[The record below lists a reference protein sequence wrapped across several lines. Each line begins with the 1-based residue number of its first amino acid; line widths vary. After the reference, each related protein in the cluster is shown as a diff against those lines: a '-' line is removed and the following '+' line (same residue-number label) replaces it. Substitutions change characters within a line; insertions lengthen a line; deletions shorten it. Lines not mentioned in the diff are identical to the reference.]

1 MSKTT
6 FLIVD
11 DAAFMRRVLRGIIET
26 CSDYEIVG
34 EGSTGLEAVELA
46 KELKPDIITMDI
58 TMPQMNGLEAV
69 KEILKNTPESRI
81 IMVSAMSQQNIVID
95 AVKLGAK
102 DFIVKPFEE
111 ERVLNAIKRV
121 LES

>member
-1 MSKTT
+1 MSKVN

-11 DAAFMRRVLRGIIET
+11 DAAFMRRVLKGIIET
-26 CSDYEIVG
+26 VEEYEIIG
-34 EGSTGLEAVELA
+34 EASTGFEAIEMA
-46 KELKPDIITMDI
+46 KTLQPDIITMDI

-69 KEILKNTPESRI
+69 EQIMKQAPNSKI

-102 DFIVKPFEE
+102 DFIVKPFEQ

-121 LES
+121 LEA

>member
-1 MSKTT
+1 
-6 FLIVD
+6 
-11 DAAFMRRVLRGIIET
+11 
-26 CSDYEIVG
+26 
-34 EGSTGLEAVELA
+34 
-46 KELKPDIITMDI
+46 MDI

>member
-26 CSDYEIVG
+26 CSDYEITG
-34 EGSTGLEAVELA
+34 EASTGIEAIELA
-46 KELKPDIITMDI
+46 QELKPDIITMDI
-58 TMPQMNGLEAV
+58 TMPQMNGLDAV
-69 KEILKNTPESRI
+69 KEILKICPSSNI

-95 AVKLGAK
+95 AVKVGAK